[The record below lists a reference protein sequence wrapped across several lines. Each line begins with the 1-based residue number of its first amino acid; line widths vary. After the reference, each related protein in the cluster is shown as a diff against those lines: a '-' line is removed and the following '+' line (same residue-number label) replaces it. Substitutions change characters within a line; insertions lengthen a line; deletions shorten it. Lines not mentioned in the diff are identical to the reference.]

1 MKAVLCKDWG
11 PPDALVVEDI
21 PSPAPGKGQL
31 LVSVKASGVNFPDVL
46 LIQNKY
52 QFKPEL
58 PFSPGSEIAGVVK
71 QAGEGVHGFMP
82 GDRVMA
88 HIRSGGYAEEVVVDE
103 ALVTPV
109 PAGLEFTVAA
119 SFGLVYATAYH
130 ALKDRAKIQSGE
142 TLLVLGA
149 AGMAARQED
158 QAAGERELPA
168 RARRRRAQRHDEP
181 QGSGKGRADYGPAV
195 NGLIAGIR
203 PRSKRPAPTAR
214 DSWARWGSNRC
225 NPGSSNTRQHP
236 ARYRPEAERTPEDSR
251 GRGKRTAHRSRPCCR
266 LSRGCDGRR
275 REDGRQ
281 TPARDARPRKVSR
294 PRIPRVRRTLCVPR
308 TPRARSFHRVRS
320 LLRVRHP
327 HPCPRRRARRP
338 PLRLPAGRGQEE
350 SRSVVSWEPPF
361 RRTRL

>member
-109 PAGLEFTVAA
+109 PAGLELTVAA
-119 SFGLVYATAYH
+119 SFGVVYATAFH
-130 ALKDRAKIQSGE
+130 ALKDRGRIQAGE

-149 AGMAARQED
+149 AGGVGLAAVELGKLFGARVIACASSDEKLQTCKRFGAEVTINY
-158 QAAGERELPA
+158 EREDLREALKNLGGAVDVALDPVGGKYSEPA
-168 RARRRRAQRHDEP
+168 VRAMAW
-181 QGSGKGRADYGPAV
+181 KGRYLVVGFASGEIPKIPLNLALLKGCAIVGVFWGEFAKRERDLNAANLRELTAWLRAKKIKPLVSASYPLERAADAL
-195 NGLIAGIR
+195 N
-203 PRSKRPAPTAR
+203 
-214 DSWARWGSNRC
+214 DMMNR
-225 NPGSSNTRQHP
+225 RVQ
-236 ARYRPEAERTPEDSR
+236 
-251 GRGKRTAHRSRPCCR
+251 GK
-266 LSRGCDGRR
+266 
-275 REDGRQ
+275 
-281 TPARDARPRKVSR
+281 
-294 PRIPRVRRTLCVPR
+294 
-308 TPRARSFHRVRS
+308 
-320 LLRVRHP
+320 
-327 HPCPRRRARRP
+327 
-338 PLRLPAGRGQEE
+338 
-350 SRSVVSWEPPF
+350 VVLTTDQP
-361 RRTRL
+361 